1 MQNMKKLLAIV
12 LSGMLIF
19 SLTACGGSTE
29 EDNTKT
35 VVEPTVEE
43 GTFGATLWEA
53 FVTTM
58 EENASA
64 TALDIANV
72 LVENESIFFSGAAM
86 NVEEGYL
93 AGFSEDINGFA
104 DGAMYAPMMSSIA
117 FVGYVFVL
125 EEGDDVEAFMTT
137 LSENSN
143 PRWNI
148 CVEAE
153 QTVIGAYNNTVFFL
167 MCPESNEG

>member
-1 MQNMKKLLAIV
+1 MKKLLAIV
-12 LSGMLIF
+12 LSTMLVF
-19 SLTACGGSTE
+19 GLTACGGSTE
-29 EDNTKT
+29 ENNTKSG
-35 VVEPTVEE
+35 VIEPTVEA
-43 GTFGATLWEA
+43 GTFGATLWDA
-53 FVTTM
+53 FVATM

-72 LVENESIFFSGAAM
+72 LVTDESILFSGAAM
-86 NVEEGYL
+86 NVEAGFL
-93 AGFSEDINGFA
+93 AGFTEEINGFA
-104 DGAMYAPMMSSIA
+104 DGAMYAPMIGSIP

-125 EEGDDVEAFMTT
+125 EEGADVEAFMTT
-137 LSENSN
+137 LSEKSD

-167 MCPESNEG
+167 MCPKSNEG